1 MSGSR
6 STLEK
11 VSLSQMK
18 AQFARELKM
27 MIENELQQ
35 QKLEI
40 KSLGKIEYKTRR
52 MYERENVTDSVKSK
66 KNLSV

>member
-1 MSGSR
+1 
-6 STLEK
+6 
-11 VSLSQMK
+11 MK

-52 MYERENVTDSVKSK
+52 MFERENVTDSVKSK